1 MTDRVTELRAYLERE
16 LAEERDADGPI
27 ILARHDAL
35 RIKLTIDFLID
46 ALERM
51 AGARVEDWEWEEDP
65 KGRYEAQRILDILH
79 STERIAP

>member
-51 AGARVEDWEWEEDP
+51 VTEYEQDEVEGCVAWEAKRVL
-65 KGRYEAQRILDILH
+65 RILH